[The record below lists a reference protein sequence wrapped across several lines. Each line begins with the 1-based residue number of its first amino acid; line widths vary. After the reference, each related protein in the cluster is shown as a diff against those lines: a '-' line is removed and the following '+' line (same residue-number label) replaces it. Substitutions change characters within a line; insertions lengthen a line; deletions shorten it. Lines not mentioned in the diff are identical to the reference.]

1 MTVKYLGS
9 SQAGAIPRRRLP
21 AGGGLV
27 GQAIPGASLP
37 RKSPT
42 LSAASGSSVAAAILG
57 CYAPRGATF
66 THRTKPLGALLVA
79 AATSSKT
86 VQRGQSDV
94 SEGAVFA
101 RRPKSLLEAQDEAR
115 ALQNRLKSGTRGIT
129 GGECNKVLRALCQA
143 GERWRDVVQVYNDLR
158 GAGVQLDLASYRMLM
173 DAAIEAKQ
181 GLDVVELLRHCEE
194 AHGPAPPPLYCS
206 LISRLLKH
214 PGRGTPAKQA
224 AYGVWRA
231 LRASGQRLDQVAYR
245 TGMNLCVELGH
256 IGEARRLMDAMR
268 VAGFRPGWG
277 AYHILMKYHASR
289 GDMDGARRLFAQ
301 LRAYRGGKP
310 LEISAYNTLLCG
322 FVRVGDLTMARA
334 VLDKARREG
343 ARPDAVSYSAYAAG
357 LAAVG
362 RLDEAEELL
371 GEMAEAEGL
380 RPGAHVYGALLD
392 GSVRVHDWA
401 RVDRLLNRMRSE
413 GLRPNLAHYNIL
425 IRGRCYSS
433 PGYGGALSYAAAA
446 AVADPDGGG
455 LGVPAPA
462 ATELNGNGSSSSH
475 GSSMGSGIGH
485 GHGSSHGTMNGATV
499 VNGAAVAVNGAV
511 GHNGVNGSSTATSHG
526 HVGAVVNGSVHAGSS
541 HNVSASAFAP
551 VILPNGLNGSSS
563 PSPST
568 SSSSNGTAAPADDL
582 SSIMDFG
589 AINGNSTP
597 NGGTTGTNSTST
609 NGSSNT
615 TTASS
620 SFSAGAA
627 AYAYTSGVGG
637 LAGEHVDALIAEM
650 RAAGLRPD
658 AVTYGT
664 LIHAAVRSGSVDGA
678 LGVLSAMRLEGV
690 APDAAVFTSLM
701 KLFRGQGMQ
710 AQALEFFQ
718 QLSGSRSAVVDV
730 WSLTC
735 LTAVHASGG
744 NMEEAEGAARRAHE
758 LAAEQGLPPPVEAA
772 YALVQGYGQQRRLR
786 NALLAFR
793 RFLASGGR
801 PHRKLCEYTYRLC
814 LAHFDFAAAG
824 QVLRAMRLMR
834 GLPLREELYRQQWE
848 EAQKRMQA
856 RRPSVASGGG
866 SFGGSSGGA
875 NAGGDF
881 AAAVAEKWK
890 WWFGLPNKYYESE
903 WK

>member
-1 MTVKYLGS
+1 
-9 SQAGAIPRRRLP
+9 
-21 AGGGLV
+21 
-27 GQAIPGASLP
+27 
-37 RKSPT
+37 
-42 LSAASGSSVAAAILG
+42 
-57 CYAPRGATF
+57 
-66 THRTKPLGALLVA
+66 
-79 AATSSKT
+79 
-86 VQRGQSDV
+86 
-94 SEGAVFA
+94 
-101 RRPKSLLEAQDEAR
+101 
-115 ALQNRLKSGTRGIT
+115 
-129 GGECNKVLRALCQA
+129 
-143 GERWRDVVQVYNDLR
+143 
-158 GAGVQLDLASYRMLM
+158 M

-194 AHGPAPPPLYCS
+194 AHGHAPVPLYCA

-231 LRASGQRLDQVAYR
+231 LRASGQRLDEVAFR
-245 TGMNLCVELGH
+245 TGMNLCVELGQ

-268 VAGFRPGWG
+268 AAGFRPGWG

-301 LRAYRGGKP
+301 LRAYRSGKP

-322 FVRVGDLTMARA
+322 FVRLGDLTMARA

-343 ARPDAVSYSAYAAG
+343 ARPDAVSYSAFAAG
-357 LAAVG
+357 LAAAG
-362 RLDEAEELL
+362 RLDEAEALL

-392 GSVRVHDWA
+392 GSVRVNDWA
-401 RVDRLLNRMRSE
+401 RVERLLARMRTE
-413 GLRPNLAHYNIL
+413 GQRLTLAHYNIL

-433 PGYGGALSYAAAA
+433 PSFGGALSYAAAA
-446 AVADPDGGG
+446 AAADPDGGG

-462 ATELNGNGSSSSH
+462 AVPLNGNGASSNENGHSSTH
-475 GSSMGSGIGH
+475 GAL
-485 GHGSSHGTMNGATV
+485 NGAAG
-499 VNGAAVAVNGAV
+499 VNGASLAVNGAV
-511 GHNGVNGSSTATSHG
+511 VHNTVNGSSSGVA
-526 HVGAVVNGSVHAGSS
+526 VNGSVHTSSS
-541 HNVSASAFAP
+541 HNVTVSAYAP
-551 VILPNGLNGSSS
+551 VILPNGLNGSS
-563 PSPST
+563 PSPSA
-568 SSSSNGTAAPADDL
+568 SSSSSSTHGSSNGTGASAPADDI

-589 AINGNSTP
+589 DSTATTSAANGTNGINGF
-597 NGGTTGTNSTST
+597 
-609 NGSSNT
+609 GSS
-615 TTASS
+615 TAP
-620 SFSAGAA
+620 
-627 AYAYTSGVGG
+627 YASGVGG
-637 LAGEHVDALIAEM
+637 AAGEHVDALIAEM
-650 RAAGLRPD
+650 RASGLRPD

-664 LIHAAVRSGSVDGA
+664 LIHAAVRSGSVDAA

-718 QLSGSRSAVVDV
+718 QLSGSRSAAVDV

-744 NMEEAEGAARRAHE
+744 NMEEAEGAARRAHD
-758 LAAEQGLPPPVEAA
+758 LAAEQGLAPPVEAA
-772 YALVQGYGQQRRLR
+772 YALVQGYGQQRQLR
-786 NALLAFR
+786 SALLAFR

-856 RRPSVASGGG
+856 RRPSAAS
-866 SFGGSSGGA
+866 GGSSGGGSSV
-875 NAGGDF
+875 GGDF
-881 AAAVAEKWK
+881 AATVAEKWK

>member
-1 MTVKYLGS
+1 
-9 SQAGAIPRRRLP
+9 
-21 AGGGLV
+21 
-27 GQAIPGASLP
+27 
-37 RKSPT
+37 
-42 LSAASGSSVAAAILG
+42 
-57 CYAPRGATF
+57 
-66 THRTKPLGALLVA
+66 
-79 AATSSKT
+79 
-86 VQRGQSDV
+86 
-94 SEGAVFA
+94 
-101 RRPKSLLEAQDEAR
+101 
-115 ALQNRLKSGTRGIT
+115 
-129 GGECNKVLRALCQA
+129 
-143 GERWRDVVQVYNDLR
+143 
-158 GAGVQLDLASYRMLM
+158 MLM

-392 GSVRVHDWA
+392 GSDWA

-475 GSSMGSGIGH
+475 GSSMGSGI
-485 GHGSSHGTMNGATV
+485 
-499 VNGAAVAVNGAV
+499 
-511 GHNGVNGSSTATSHG
+511 
-526 HVGAVVNGSVHAGSS
+526 
-541 HNVSASAFAP
+541 

-772 YALVQGYGQQRRLR
+772 YALVQRRLR

-848 EAQKRMQA
+848 EAQKRMQV
-856 RRPSVASGGG
+856 RYPSAGGWVAGWRWSGG
-866 SFGGSSGGA
+866 
-875 NAGGDF
+875 
-881 AAAVAEKWK
+881 
-890 WWFGLPNKYYESE
+890 L
-903 WK
+903 